1 MAELT
6 SCEEDQNEISA
17 EEQQAVLDELTM
29 QEQVRHSNNHELL
42 FYPVTTQKMYIKKTG
57 SSFCLH

>member
-1 MAELT
+1 
-6 SCEEDQNEISA
+6 
-17 EEQQAVLDELTM
+17 VLDELTM